1 MIYKVLITRREIYRQ
16 EVEVEAKN
24 PLEAEDEVRKAYY
37 NDEYESM
44 FDCFADV
51 ETDFEVK
58 GA

>member
-1 MIYKVLITRREIYRQ
+1 MKYKVLITRREIYRH

-24 PLEAEDEVRKAYY
+24 PLVAEDKVCRAYY
-37 NDEYESM
+37 NDEYASM
-44 FDCFADV
+44 LDCLADV